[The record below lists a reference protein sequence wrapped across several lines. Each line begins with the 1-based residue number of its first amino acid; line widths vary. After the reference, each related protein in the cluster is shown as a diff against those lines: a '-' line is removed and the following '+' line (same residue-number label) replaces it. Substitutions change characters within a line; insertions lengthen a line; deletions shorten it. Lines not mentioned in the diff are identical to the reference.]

1 MIIFCIYQ
9 KGLNLYETLEKQ
21 ERAVAI
27 SVVRKGADREKT
39 RENLEELAFLA
50 ETAGAEVVELIYQEL
65 AKPSKSTAIGK
76 GKVAELREL
85 IIEREIN
92 LVIFDDDLTPAQVRN
107 LETELQV
114 KVMDRSGIILDIFA
128 ERAQTNEAKTQVELA
143 QLQYMMPRL
152 TRMWTHLSKQY
163 GGIGTKGPGETQ
175 IETDRRIVRNRIQAL
190 KEKLDNI
197 STQKEQQRKGRKSMP
212 RFALVGY
219 TNAGKSTLMQ
229 NITNE
234 NVYIEDKLFA
244 TLDTTVRIFALPSGQ
259 EALLSDTVGFIK
271 KLPTHLVASFRST
284 LAEASEAD
292 IILHVVDVSNP
303 FFREHIEVVEKTL
316 ASLNITEIPT
326 ILVCNKIDKL
336 EDLDGLKHIEE
347 EYKDCI
353 FVAAAKGLNIQTL
366 LEKMQEKYNEN
377 CKTTTILI
385 PYVESQKVAWIYKYC
400 EIIERNDI
408 DEGTEIIIRVP
419 TEQEDY
425 FASHYKNY
433 IQE

>member
-1 MIIFCIYQ
+1 MYD
-9 KGLNLYETLEKQ
+9 TLDKKEK
-21 ERAVAI
+21 AIAI
-27 SVVRKGADREKT
+27 SVVKKGADRDQT

-50 ETAGAEVVELIYQEL
+50 ETAGAEVVEMIYQEL
-65 AKPSKSTAIGK
+65 VKPSKSTAIGK
-76 GKVAELREL
+76 GKVAELKEL
-85 IIEREIN
+85 VAEEDIN
-92 LVIFDDDLTPAQVRN
+92 LIIFDDDLTPAQIRN
-107 LETELQV
+107 LEKELQI

-128 ERAQTNEAKTQVELA
+128 ERAKTNEAKTQVELA
-143 QLQYMMPRL
+143 QLQYLMPRL

-175 IETDRRIVRNRIQAL
+175 IETDRRIVRNRIQVL
-190 KEKLDNI
+190 KEKLNLI

-234 NVYIEDKLFA
+234 NVYVEDKLFA
-244 TLDTTVRIFALPSGQ
+244 TLDTTVRIFDLPSGQ
-259 EALLSDTVGFIK
+259 DALLSDTVGFIK

-303 FFREHIEVVEKTL
+303 YFRQHIDVVEKTL
-316 ASLNITEIPT
+316 TSMKITDIPT

-336 EDLDGLKHIEE
+336 EDMDGLKLIEE

-353 FVAAAKGLNIQTL
+353 FVAASKGLNIQTL
-366 LEKMQEKYNEN
+366 LQKMQDKYNEN
-377 CKTTTILI
+377 CQVTELLI
-385 PYVESQKVAWIYKYC
+385 PYTDSQRVSWLYKYC
-400 EIIERNDI
+400 EIINRD
-408 DEGTEIIIRVP
+408 DTDDGTLISLRVP
-419 TEQEDY
+419 HDQEEY
-425 FASHYKNY
+425 FQNHYKQF
-433 IQE
+433 IQ